1 MTTIDTAQLYQ
12 ELNRFN
18 GSEVLFKN
26 IFGLKYTEGVQHLAQ
41 QAGAYWLIDA
51 IASHLVTSRK
61 LRQEP
66 FLVIFLRAKN
76 RQGRLTFHSDYNS
89 DNPSEFPSLKTQ
101 KIHYT
106 DFPLEEIK
114 FYVENGVIMLPSER

>member
-1 MTTIDTAQLYQ
+1 MTTINTAELSQ

-18 GSEVLFKN
+18 GSEVVFKN
-26 IFGLKYTEGVQHLAQ
+26 IFGLKYTEGVQYLART
-41 QAGAYWLIDA
+41 AESYWLIDA
-51 IASHLVTSRK
+51 IASHLVSSRK

-66 FLVIFLRAKN
+66 FLVVFLRVKN
-76 RQGRLTFHSDYNS
+76 RQGRLSFHSDYDSN
-89 DNPSEFPSLKTQ
+89 NPSAFPSLKTQ

-114 FYVENGVIMLPSER
+114 LYVENGVLFLPSER